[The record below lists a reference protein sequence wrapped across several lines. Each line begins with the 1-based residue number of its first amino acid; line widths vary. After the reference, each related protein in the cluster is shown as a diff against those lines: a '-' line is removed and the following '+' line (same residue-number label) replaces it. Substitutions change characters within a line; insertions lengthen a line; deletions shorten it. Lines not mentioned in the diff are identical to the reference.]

1 MLRSSLL
8 EELGHPA
15 VVVDVLAQGRHA
27 VEAHAHAGVP
37 HDHVGDAQRALHQL
51 GQLVAL
57 LDVLPPAGLGAA
69 AAVALAG
76 DGLLDG
82 LDLLVGVRLDL
93 DRVVGLALSR
103 LLALGADHEAVL
115 AGEHRSAGG
124 AEDLAEPLVD
134 GGAGELALLLDAP
147 RRARCGATTRVFG
160 RSGFHHSR

>member
-1 MLRSSLL
+1 MKN
-8 EELGHPA
+8 LGIRA

-27 VEAHAHAGVP
+27 VEAHADAGVP

-93 DRVVGLALSR
+93 DGVVGLALPG

-115 AGEHRSAGG
+115 ARQHRAADG

-134 GGAGELALLLDAP
+134 GACRRTGPPSRSP
-147 RRARCGATTRVFG
+147 RRGRCGARPGCSG
-160 RSGFHHSR
+160 RSGFHHSRCEPE